1 MGISR
6 IDTCH
11 YRGFKSHMLLLVVAL
26 GVLFLGADGATE
38 VPAGVIQGTGHTV
51 GFGELKVEQ
60 NHSL

>member
-1 MGISR
+1 
-6 IDTCH
+6 
-11 YRGFKSHMLLLVVAL
+11 MLLLVVAL